1 MKAKDVSLK
10 KSIKIDKLLVN
21 PTKKEWE
28 IAQFLTIGTER
39 DFITTDAMNIKM
51 IIKKYCKQSW
61 ANKFD
66 CLGEMRLLL
75 AI

>member
-1 MKAKDVSLK
+1 MSLK

-21 PTKKEWE
+21 PTRKESE
-28 IAQFLTIGTER
+28 KLHNFLLSENLRKR